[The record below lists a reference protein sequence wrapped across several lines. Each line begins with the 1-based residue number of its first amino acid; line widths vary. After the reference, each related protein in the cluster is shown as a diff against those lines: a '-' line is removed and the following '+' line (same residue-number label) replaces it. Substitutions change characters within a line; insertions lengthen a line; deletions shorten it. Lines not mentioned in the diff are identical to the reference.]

1 MMTPI
6 FLKVLQFIYLT
17 DFEYLADLSTEIYI
31 SSSLF
36 WPFL

>member
-1 MMTPI
+1 MMTPL

-17 DFEYLADLSTEIYI
+17 DFECLTDFSIEIYI